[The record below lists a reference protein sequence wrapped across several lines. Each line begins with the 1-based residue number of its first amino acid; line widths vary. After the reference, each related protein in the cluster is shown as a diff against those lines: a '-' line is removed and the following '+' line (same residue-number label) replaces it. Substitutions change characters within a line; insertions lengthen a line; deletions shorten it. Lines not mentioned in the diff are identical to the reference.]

1 MKKFYFALITFMF
14 FAVNINA
21 QDMTLDELKAKKTEL
36 AAKAG
41 KAQATADKINGEIGG
56 LQKEIDILSGWTKG
70 ISGNIGL
77 NLNSSNTWI
86 AAPNPTSSSTGLGVG
101 LAAFANKMTD
111 KTMLRNKGILNLAW
125 QKVDLNDGSEVKGLF
140 DSGTLDLLNI
150 SSLYGYRIHP
160 KFAIS
165 ALGGLNSSLFNFLK
179 PGALDIGVGGTW
191 TPSNNLVVVVHP
203 LNYHYAWAA
212 DGTGVDASGALGLK
226 VRADYTNSYVVLGK
240 KIGLSSTF
248 TTFKPYSDVESTFNA
263 GEPNEYQAGLFEYT
277 WLNTISFELWR
288 GIGVGIGAGLRG
300 ADFEIIDET
309 QTYYNFGLAY
319 GF

>member
-1 MKKFYFALITFMF
+1 MRNFYFALIAFMF
-14 FAVNINA
+14 FAMNTNA
-21 QDMTLDELKAKKTEL
+21 QDMSLEQLKAKKTDL
-36 AAKAG
+36 ATQAKA
-41 KAQATADKINGEIGG
+41 AQATADKLVADLGG

-70 ISGNIGL
+70 VSGNVGF
-77 NLNSSNTWI
+77 NLNSSDSWV

-101 LAAFANKMTD
+101 LAAFANKMSE
-111 KTMLRNKGILNLAW
+111 KTMFRNKGLLNLAW
-125 QKVDLNDGSEVKGLF
+125 QQVDLGTGTDVPDLF

-165 ALGGLNSSLFNFLK
+165 ALGELNTSLFNFLK
-179 PGALDIGVGGTW
+179 PGALDIGIGGTW

-212 DGTGVDASGALGLK
+212 DGTGADASGALGLK
-226 VRADYTNSYVVLGK
+226 VRADYTNSYVVMGK

-248 TTFKPYSDVESTFNA
+248 TAFQPYSDTKTIFNPGA
-263 GEPNEYQAGLFEYT
+263 DDQYEAGLAELT
-277 WLNTISFELWR
+277 WLNTISFEVWN
-288 GIGVGIGAGLRG
+288 GIGVGIGAGLRS
-300 ADFEIIDET
+300 ADFEALDQT
-309 QTYYNFGLAY
+309 QTYYNLGLSY